1 MATQLTLGQILR
13 TAIQKEIESQHFYGE
28 LSQKVN
34 NYTAR
39 EVLQQLSQQEQWHQ
53 KVLEQYRQVE
63 LKGGILNRGKV
74 VDYRTAE
81 HFDQPEIAPDMQLND
96 IFLIAANREMHS
108 HDLPLALAELHP
120 MGEAKSL
127 LEELTS
133 QEMEH
138 KQKMEFLCTEVAFS
152 QTDDG

>member
-13 TAIQKEIESQHFYGE
+13 TAIQKEIESQHFYGD

-34 NYTAR
+34 NDTAR

-81 HFDQPEIAPDMQLND
+81 HFDQPEIAPRH
-96 IFLIAANREMHS
+96 AA
-108 HDLPLALAELHP
+108 
-120 MGEAKSL
+120 
-127 LEELTS
+127 
-133 QEMEH
+133 
-138 KQKMEFLCTEVAFS
+138 
-152 QTDDG
+152 